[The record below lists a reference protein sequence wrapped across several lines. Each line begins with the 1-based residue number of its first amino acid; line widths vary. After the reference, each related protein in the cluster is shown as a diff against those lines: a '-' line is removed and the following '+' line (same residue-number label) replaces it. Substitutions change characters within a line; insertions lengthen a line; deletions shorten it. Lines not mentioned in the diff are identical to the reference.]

1 MERNEG
7 KTSAERRMDIWIFFK
22 WRKLSLT
29 EQTNCVRRRKSSWDM
44 AKKKGLKNGG
54 NMNFRIV
61 DDNRFERKTEKWW
74 KRKNKIN
81 K

>member
-44 AKKKGLKNGG
+44 AKKKGLKMVGIWISELWMTIDLKGKLKNDE
-54 NMNFRIV
+54 N
-61 DDNRFERKTEKWW
+61 EKI
-74 KRKNKIN
+74 K
-81 K
+81 